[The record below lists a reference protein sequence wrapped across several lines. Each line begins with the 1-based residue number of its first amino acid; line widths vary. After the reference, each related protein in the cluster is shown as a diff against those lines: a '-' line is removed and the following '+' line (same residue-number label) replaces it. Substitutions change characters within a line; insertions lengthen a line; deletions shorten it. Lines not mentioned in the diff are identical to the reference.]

1 MHQHSAT
8 CVHTTHSNQSSPA
21 SKARLLTTAL
31 LLICTFAVIEFGAGL
46 FTHSLALVADSGHL
60 ASDCLALILALLATW
75 FAKKASDNHAAPG
88 NGKIEVLA
96 ALVNGIGLIAIAFWI
111 AWSAILRLY
120 SPAVEI
126 LSLPMLATACVGLG
140 VNSANIWLLHKDS
153 HDDLNLKAA
162 FLHIVADAASSVGV
176 ILAAIAVWAK
186 HWLWA
191 DGVMGLLVA
200 ILIMISATPLIGQS
214 LKLLMK
220 NST

>member
-8 CVHTTHSNQSSPA
+8 CDHTANISQSSPA
-21 SKARLLTTAL
+21 SKVRLLTTAL
-31 LLICTFAVIEFGAGL
+31 ILICCFAVIEFGAGL

-75 FAKKASDNHAAPG
+75 LAKKSRDG
-88 NGKIEVLA
+88 NGKVEVLA

-111 AWSAILRLY
+111 AWSALLRLQ

-153 HDDLNLKAA
+153 QDDLNLKAA

-200 ILIMISATPLIGQS
+200 ILIMISATPLIMQS
-214 LKLLMK
+214 FKLLMK
-220 NST
+220 KST

>member
-8 CVHTTHSNQSSPA
+8 CAHTTHTNHSAPPA
-21 SKARLLTTAL
+21 NKVRLLVTAL
-31 LLICTFAVIEFGAGL
+31 ILICSFAVAELGAGL

-75 FAKKASDNHAAPG
+75 LANKSSQG
-88 NGKIEVLA
+88 NGRLEVVA
-96 ALVNGIGLIAIAFWI
+96 ALINSLGLVAIAIWI
-111 AWSAILRLY
+111 AWTAILRLN
-120 SPAVEI
+120 SPVVEI

-162 FLHIVADAASSVGV
+162 FLHIVADAASSIGV

-200 ILIMISATPLIGQS
+200 ILIMISATPLIMQS
-214 LKLLMK
+214 FKLLIK
-220 NST
+220 K